1 MIIIIMYLKYQY
13 KVKDGVDD
21 DNNDYVN
28 TAQKD
33 PYGNN
38 IGLDTNPDY
47 ENAAAIK
54 MDTSP
59 IYDTAVIRM
68 DTNLAYGTAAI
79 KMNTNPAYGT
89 PASIKIDTNP
99 AYAATTVT
107 YTTK

>member
-1 MIIIIMYLKYQY
+1 MYLKYQY

-21 DNNDYVN
+21 DNYDYVN

-68 DTNLAYGTAAI
+68 DTNPAYGTAAI
-79 KMNTNPAYGT
+79 KMDTNPAYGT
-89 PASIKIDTNP
+89 PASIN
-99 AYAATTVT
+99 
-107 YTTK
+107 